1 MATILGEANLSTS
14 FTSVFNDTRV
24 ATFDTT
30 RDTTTDFRRPMI
42 VRGFNTLTPIGQLE
56 NFNLIDHYP
65 QTGQDFDRSSGTGD
79 KNLLLLDGNNS
90 NVVGSRTLDFQFD
103 FHDIDQT
110 ATFDTNSLEI
120 EIDLQSSLKGHESYS
135 GNANSGDPYFG
146 SYLATFETVSTHSL
160 GFQQS
165 PIQHN
170 NGTPIKI
177 TSADRQ
183 TITIQMP
190 GHYTNTPSIFGL
202 QPRLKIQFF
211 GVVNSPL
218 SPLSIPEGANFGA
231 AGGFGSPG
239 AYEIRIF
246 SIKARYHYTGRT
258 FLTTGF
264 TAPKSGDYDFTNII
278 PSTSVYK
285 GMGTIYRYQTKET
298 SQTQTRCMTLK
309 NNTNDNLLNA
319 TGLNAKTSDPSIG
332 FQPRTSYTTD
342 FTIANSDGNEIQCPT
357 EMFYINEYT
366 DRDDDGFINEVVPTI
381 SMFRDP
387 NLDLVAYFQGAE
399 HNIYSVLARQEL
411 NIAYMP
417 EITGEA
423 LMSASF
429 STDVTGNQRHTLL
442 PADISTI
449 ASSFTMTTLGGFR
462 LKDPQPRADFS
473 FTVDVTANPVIAP
486 TVETYSSSFSMTQTA
501 NNIIGGASTPS
512 MAFGVT
518 VAGTV
523 LVDTL
528 LSGPT
533 SISASF
539 GFTPTANNI
548 IAVSSLDKAEPSAAF
563 AIASLSEIGGDL
575 DIIRSPSDVNKLT
588 LTQETRTYITDEFDR
603 TITPDSFTRIY
614 RANEFDRTITLE
626 SFTTTIDARDLL

>member
-42 VRGFNTLTPIGQLE
+42 VRGFETLTPIGQLE

-65 QTGQDFDRSSGTGD
+65 QTGQDFDRSAGTGD
-79 KNLLLLDGNNS
+79 KNLLLQDGNGS
-90 NVVGSRTLDFQFD
+90 NVVATRTLDFQFD

-110 ATFDTNSLEI
+110 ATFDTNSIEI

-135 GNANSGDPYFG
+135 GNQNSGDPYFG
-146 SYLATFETVSTHSL
+146 SYKATFETYSTHNVS
-160 GFQQS
+160 QQA

-177 TSADRQ
+177 TSSDRQ

-190 GHYTNTPSIFGL
+190 GHYVSQSVFGL

-211 GVVNSPL
+211 GTVNSPL
-218 SPLSIPEGANFGA
+218 VSTGTADGNFGFA
-231 AGGFGSPG
+231 AGYGNPYGF
-239 AYEIRIF
+239 EIRIF

-264 TAPKSGDYDFTNII
+264 TAPTGGDYDFTNII

-298 SQTQTRCMTLK
+298 SNNQNRNMTLK

-319 TGLNAKTSDPSIG
+319 TGTNAKTSSPNIG
-332 FQPRTSYTTD
+332 FQPLTSYTTD

-366 DRDDDGFINEVVPTI
+366 DRDDDGLVNEVIPTM

-387 NLDLVAYFQGAE
+387 NLDLVAYYEGAE

-429 STDVTGNQRHTLL
+429 STDVTGNQTHTLL
-442 PADISTI
+442 PTDISTI
-449 ASSFTMTTLGGFR
+449 ASSFTVTTLGGFR
-462 LKDPQPRADFS
+462 LKDPQPRVDFS

-501 NNIIGGASTPS
+501 NNTIGGASTPS

-563 AIASLSEIGGDL
+563 AIASLSEIDGDL

-588 LTQETRTYITDEFDR
+588 LTQETRTYITNEFDR

-614 RANEFDRTITLE
+614 VANEFDRTITLE

>member
-42 VRGFNTLTPIGQLE
+42 VRGFETLTPIGQLE

-65 QTGQDFDRSSGTGD
+65 QTGQDFDRSAGTGD
-79 KNLLLLDGNNS
+79 KNLLLQDGNGS
-90 NVVGSRTLDFQFD
+90 NVVATRTLDFQFD

-110 ATFDTNSLEI
+110 ATFDTNSIEI

-135 GNANSGDPYFG
+135 GNQNSGDPYFG
-146 SYLATFETVSTHSL
+146 SYKATFETYSTHNVS
-160 GFQQS
+160 QQA

-170 NGTPIKI
+170 SGTPIKI
-177 TSADRQ
+177 TSSDRQ

-190 GHYTNTPSIFGL
+190 GHYVSQSVFGL

-211 GVVNSPL
+211 GTVNSPL
-218 SPLSIPEGANFGA
+218 VSTGTADGNFGFA
-231 AGGFGSPG
+231 AGYGNPYGF
-239 AYEIRIF
+239 EIRIF

-264 TAPKSGDYDFTNII
+264 TAPTGGDYDFTNII

-298 SQTQTRCMTLK
+298 SNNQNRNMTLK

-319 TGLNAKTSDPSIG
+319 TGTNAKTSSPNIG
-332 FQPRTSYTTD
+332 FQPLTSYTTD

-366 DRDDDGFINEVVPTI
+366 DRDDDGLVNEVIPTM

-387 NLDLVAYFQGAE
+387 NLDLVAYYEGAE

-429 STDVTGNQRHTLL
+429 STDVTGNQTHTLL
-442 PADISTI
+442 PTDISTI
-449 ASSFTMTTLGGFR
+449 ASSFTVTTLGGFR
-462 LKDPQPRADFS
+462 LKDPQPRVDFS

-501 NNIIGGASTPS
+501 NNTIGGASTPS

-563 AIASLSEIGGDL
+563 AIASLSEIDGDL

-588 LTQETRTYITDEFDR
+588 LTQETRTYITNEFDR

-614 RANEFDRTITLE
+614 VANEFDRTITLE